1 MLTWCSWCGCVPTRL
16 SHHRCV
22 QSSLC
27 ASDVSLFN
35 ECVFDLEPVVAVFD
49 LHSELIPSHT
59 CSSCFISPVFTCNE
73 PFQRCC
79 RGANTESLETFM
91 EWACVHQPLCAHT
104 YTWSLWV
111 NASSLVLDPLLWP
124 PNPAPFLPSPCP
136 SAELSAFIFN
146 FFTFLLLVHV

>member
-1 MLTWCSWCGCVPTRL
+1 MQTKRGCRAVVSNANLVFLVR
-16 SHHRCV
+16 
-22 QSSLC
+22 LC
-27 ASDVSLFN
+27 ANITDAY
-35 ECVFDLEPVVAVFD
+35 LEPVMAGFD
-49 LHSELIPSHT
+49 LHSELLSSHT
-59 CSSCFISPVFTCNE
+59 CSSCFISPLFTCNE

-79 RGANTESLETFM
+79 RGAKTESLETFM

-146 FFTFLLLVHV
+146 SFTFMLLVHV